1 MAKTNKNRRKSQ
13 LLNSQELAPNSPIDF
28 LNIQFSLQRFC
39 FVATYT
45 LCTNTFVVYSCCVH
59 PFWTLLRLP
68 CEMQSSLFKFL
79 GIGHSEASENS
90 GSFVVTATSHKSRY
104 CRAGTLCRGV
114 FSRLPFTG
122 LHCKGLHKNKEKGP

>member
-1 MAKTNKNRRKSQ
+1 MLPGWRQK
-13 LLNSQELAPNSPIDF
+13 SPIDF
-28 LNIQFSLQRFC
+28 LKIQFSLQRFC

-45 LCTNTFVVYSCCVH
+45 LCINTYVLYSCCVH

-114 FSRLPFTG
+114 FSRLPFTA
-122 LHCKGLHKNKEKGP
+122 LHCKGLHKKLKNKEKGP

>member
-1 MAKTNKNRRKSQ
+1 MVS
-13 LLNSQELAPNSPIDF
+13 
-28 LNIQFSLQRFC
+28 
-39 FVATYT
+39 
-45 LCTNTFVVYSCCVH
+45 SCCVH
-59 PFWTLLRLP
+59 PEFWTSLLHLP

-90 GSFVVTATSHKSRY
+90 GSFVVTAASHKSRY

-114 FSRLPFTG
+114 FSRLPFTA